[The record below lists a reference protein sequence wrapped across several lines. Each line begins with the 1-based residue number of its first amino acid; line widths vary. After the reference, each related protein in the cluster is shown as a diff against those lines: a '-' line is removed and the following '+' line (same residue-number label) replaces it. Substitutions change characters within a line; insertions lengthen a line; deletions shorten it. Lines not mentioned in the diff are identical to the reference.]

1 MVSAELTVT
10 SEDDGADPDWSR
22 SVYPEPSGTRIPRH
36 DRRHWEIVEFLEEES
51 ALLDDDDLQGWLDL
65 LAGDI
70 VYRAPVRTTRQPGAR
85 GPFETDMYHFNE
97 NAMTLMLKIMRL
109 TQTESAWSENPASR
123 THRVVHKVRA
133 YETATPDEYEVR
145 SSIVLFRSRYDDP
158 GLEML
163 TARRV
168 DVIRS
173 GDPWEIASR
182 TLYFDQATLGVQNLA
197 VYL

>member
-1 MVSAELTVT
+1 MVSAEMTVT
-10 SEDDGADPDWSR
+10 AENGGDRTSSG
-22 SVYPEPSGTRIPRH
+22 SVYPKPTGARIPTH
-36 DRRHWEIVEFLEEES
+36 DRRHWEIAEFLEEES

-70 VYRAPVRTTRQPGAR
+70 VYRAPVRVTRQAGTR

-123 THRVVHKVRA
+123 THRIVHKVRA
-133 YETATPDEYEVR
+133 YETAASDEYEVH
-145 SSIVLFRSRYDDP
+145 SSVVLLRSRYDDP
-158 GLEML
+158 GLETL